1 VGHHCAVE
9 RQSELPKPKV
19 INMDGPPEPRQL
31 TRATPR
37 RSVAGV
43 GTNAFRILNSRV
55 SLRNGSNILTETFA
69 PDSLADKRRP
79 EKMATSDKNI
89 MSHTDVSKIV
99 RLPAV
104 AIVVNSLPP
113 YRLHLHRRIAREM
126 GGEIVMQTICTHE
139 VDYAHAYAP
148 TADINAISFGPGHP
162 FTRQLKLRYVPSEW
176 LKGGRIIRWFKR
188 NGVKAVV
195 LLGYNDA
202 GRIRILRWCHRHGVP
217 CLLFGDSNILGDTAT
232 GVRAGIKR
240 IVVKRIVRWASG
252 LLVCGRLGRQYW
264 AKYGA
269 EAIRMFDWP
278 YEPDYE
284 LIQNL
289 PMKKIEEVREYFSLP
304 ANRRRIV
311 FSGRFVE
318 IKQPQLLVDAF
329 IAIARQ
335 RPEWDLVVVG
345 AEPQDLLHLGRM
357 PLKERVP
364 TELKD
369 RVIFTG
375 FLEEQW
381 MVNAIYRASDVLC
394 IPSVY
399 EPWALVVNEAAA
411 AGMAI
416 VSSEVVGAAAEL
428 VRDGV
433 NGKVVP
439 VRDVE
444 ALTKALLDITA
455 PDRIDAMRAGSAMVL
470 ADWRQR
476 ADPINGLRK
485 ALKFAGV
492 I

>member
-1 VGHHCAVE
+1 M
-9 RQSELPKPKV
+9 
-19 INMDGPPEPRQL
+19 N
-31 TRATPR
+31 
-37 RSVAGV
+37 
-43 GTNAFRILNSRV
+43 
-55 SLRNGSNILTETFA
+55 
-69 PDSLADKRRP
+69 
-79 EKMATSDKNI
+79 
-89 MSHTDVSKIV
+89 HTDISKKTRV
-99 RLPAV
+99 PAV

-113 YRLHLHRRIAREM
+113 YRMHLHQRIAREM
-126 GGEIVMQTICTHE
+126 GGEIVMHTICTHE

-148 TADINAISFGPGHP
+148 TPDINAISFGPGHP
-162 FTRQLKLRYVPSEW
+162 YTRQLKLRFAPSEW

-188 NGVKAVV
+188 NNVKAVV

-202 GRIRILRWCHRHGVP
+202 GRIRMLRWCRLHGVP
-217 CLLFGDSNILGDTAT
+217 CLLFADSNIRGDCAT
-232 GVRAGIKR
+232 GMRAAIKR
-240 IVVKRIVRWASG
+240 IVVRQIARRITA
-252 LLVCGRLGRQYW
+252 LMVCGRLGREYW

-269 EAIRMFDWP
+269 QADRMFDWP

-289 PMKKIEEVREYFSLP
+289 PVDKIEEIREYFSLH
-304 ANRRRIV
+304 ADRRRIV
-311 FSGRFVE
+311 FSGRLVE
-318 IKQPQLLVDAF
+318 IKQPQLLIDAF
-329 IAIARQ
+329 ITIARE
-335 RPEWDLVVVG
+335 RPQWDLVVVG
-345 AEPQDLLHLGRM
+345 AEDPTVAHLGRM

-364 TELKD
+364 AELKN

-381 MVNAIYRASDVLC
+381 MVSAIYRASDVLC

-416 VSSEVVGAAAEL
+416 VASEVVGAAAEL

-433 NGKVVP
+433 NGRVVP
-439 VRDVE
+439 VRDLK
-444 ALTKALLDITA
+444 ALTKALLDVTA